1 MREPVLRSPAGIVH
15 ARRTVEGGGF
25 VVRRPFPTPELPLL
39 DPFLLLDEMG
49 PVQYAPGQ
57 AVGAPDH
64 PHRGFETV
72 TYLLDG
78 EFEHADSAGNR
89 GRLTPGD
96 IQWMTAGR
104 GVVHS
109 EMPSAR
115 VRRDGGRVHGF
126 QLWVNLPARDKMT
139 APRYQDVSAATLPI
153 ARTADGKATVKVI
166 AGNALGV
173 SARIETRTP
182 ILYFDVRL
190 EPGGRVVLPVPA
202 TYNAAVYVYE
212 GTARVGDHRGA
223 EGGSFVLLGAGEA
236 VALACADDAPAP
248 ARMLVLG
255 GEPLGEPVARHGP
268 FVMNTEAEIRE
279 AIADYQSGRF
289 GGIAGAP
296 G

>member
-1 MREPVLRSPAGIVH
+1 MREPVLREPAGIVH

-25 VVRRPFPTPELPLL
+25 VVRRPFPTPELPLF

-49 PVQYAPGQ
+49 PVDYAPGK

-78 EFEHADSAGNR
+78 EFEHEDSAGNR

-115 VRRDGGRVHGF
+115 VRKDGGRVHGF

-139 APRYQDVSAATLPI
+139 DPRYQDVSAATLPV
-153 ARTADGKATVKVI
+153 ATSEDGKTTVKVI
-166 AGNALGV
+166 AGEALGV
-173 SARIETRTP
+173 SARVETRTP
-182 ILYFDVRL
+182 ILYLDVSL
-190 EPGGRVVLPVPA
+190 QPGARVTLPIPA
-202 TYNAAVYVYE
+202 GYNAAVYVFE
-212 GTARVGDHRGA
+212 GAARVGPHHDVTS
-223 EGGSFVLLGAGEA
+223 GGFVLLGPGEA
-236 VALACADDAPAP
+236 VTLSCADDASTP

-255 GEPLGEPVARHGP
+255 GTPLDEPVARYGP
-268 FVMNTEAEIRE
+268 FVMNTEAEIRQ
-279 AIADYQSGRF
+279 AIADYQSGNF
-289 GGIAGAP
+289 GGIAR
-296 G
+296 

>member
-1 MREPVLRSPAGIVH
+1 MREPVLREPAGIVH

-25 VVRRPFPTPELPLL
+25 VVRRPFPTPELPLF

-49 PVQYAPGQ
+49 PVDYAPGK

-78 EFEHADSAGNR
+78 EFEHEDSAGNR

-115 VRRDGGRVHGF
+115 VRKDGGRVHGF

-139 APRYQDVSAATLPI
+139 DPRYQDVSAATLPV
-153 ARTADGKATVKVI
+153 ATSEDGKATVKVI
-166 AGNALGV
+166 AGEALGV
-173 SARIETRTP
+173 SARVETRTP
-182 ILYFDVRL
+182 ILYLDVL
-190 EPGGRVVLPVPA
+190 LQPGARVTLPAPA
-202 TYNAAVYVYE
+202 GYNAAVYVFE
-212 GTARVGDHRGA
+212 GAARVGLHHDAASGD
-223 EGGSFVLLGAGEA
+223 FVLLGPGEA
-236 VALACADDAPAP
+236 LALTCADDASAP

-255 GEPLGEPVARHGP
+255 GTPLDEPVARYGP
-268 FVMNTEAEIRE
+268 FVMNTEAEIRQ
-279 AIADYQSGRF
+279 AIADYQSGHF
-289 GGIAGAP
+289 GDIAR
-296 G
+296 